1 MPENFYD
8 EDSES
13 MPAPA
18 APAAEGET
26 KKSEDTTA
34 EAKLGLV
41 PASFFKGPVR
51 PGDRE
56 MVEVVDV
63 YDDEVSIKCV
73 YGEEEEEEEMA
84 PEEPGLSQEPAR
96 PAEDEMM
103 T

>member
-1 MPENFYD
+1 MPEDYYD
-8 EDSES
+8 EES
-13 MPAPA
+13 ASSPAPA
-18 APAAEGET
+18 AEAEGRST
-26 KKSEDTTA
+26 KSKDTTA

-41 PASFFKGPVR
+41 PASFFKGPVT

-73 YGEEEEEEEMA
+73 YGEKEEKEEV
-84 PEEPGLSQEPAR
+84 PEEPGLSMEPTAP
-96 PAEDEMM
+96 PADEMM

>member
-1 MPENFYD
+1 MPENYYD
-8 EDSES
+8 EDSQS

-18 APAAEGET
+18 APEAEGGS
-26 KKSEDTTA
+26 KKSEDKTA

-56 MVEVVDV
+56 MVEVMDV

-73 YGEEEEEEEMA
+73 YGEEEEEEEPA
-84 PEEPGLSQEPAR
+84 PEEPGMSPAPAA